1 MKNTD
6 HIVQYMLENP
16 TATVKEVSEKFMVT
30 KKVVYNLRSYNG
42 LSKKKPSMSVKPMV
56 ENRKDILIEKL
67 LSDIVHRDAVIQYL
81 ENKLSKKHGLA
92 V

>member
-56 ENRKDILIEKL
+56 ENRKEDRKSTRLN
-67 LSDIVHRDAVIQYL
+67 SSHSQQSRMPSSA
-81 ENKLSKKHGLA
+81 
-92 V
+92 

>member
-30 KKVVYNLRSYNG
+30 KKVVYNLRSYHG